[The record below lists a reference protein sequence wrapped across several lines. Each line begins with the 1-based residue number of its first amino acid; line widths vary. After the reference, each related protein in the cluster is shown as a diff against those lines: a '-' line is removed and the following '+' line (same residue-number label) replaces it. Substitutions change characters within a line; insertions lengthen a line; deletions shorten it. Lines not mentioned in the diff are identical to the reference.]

1 VQQPLVAGGYI
12 RREALSGYSRA
23 GAGRLSSGTPNQN
36 CCVVCNQRWHSWGMP
51 GVLTNKLLQSTVETR
66 IWQVDGG
73 AHTVSVR
80 NYTGGSSLEVYLDAE
95 LVHTASTAKK
105 RMRRKVALP
114 DGRSGLVEVT
124 FHPSLS
130 YSFSLD
136 GEEIP
141 GDTDGVW
148 DPASER
154 RPDLDQCVSVP
165 VARLGTA
172 SDGEEMVGVAL
183 YKVCL
188 TPRATDDFA
197 ARAEWKR
204 YNDFDELY
212 TLAYSAYFYHQLASN
227 VPKPP
232 GKTMRRRTDDEF
244 LETRR
249 AALEHFLQQLLRVPR
264 MGHNPD
270 VLLFLGILDGRC
282 HRLGKTLE
290 EATRPKRLLAEL
302 DGAGGELPAEVQA
315 LLELCCEDSPNRP
328 PAEAVQQ
335 LQQVSAQG
343 GASLTPWLANTLE
356 GSLPSGVEASKHVVV
371 KVLNLLNA
379 LLPKGSP
386 EFQTAVKERCA
397 LLLKQAESYAEAGVA
412 DPLVQGLAQKTS
424 ALLLGV

>member
-1 VQQPLVAGGYI
+1 
-12 RREALSGYSRA
+12 
-23 GAGRLSSGTPNQN
+23 
-36 CCVVCNQRWHSWGMP
+36 MP

-73 AHTVSVR
+73 AHIVSVR
-80 NYTGGSSLEVYLDAE
+80 NYTGGAVLEVYLDAE
-95 LVHTASTAKK
+95 LLHKASTARK
-105 RMRRKVALP
+105 RIRRKVALP
-114 DGRSGLVEVT
+114 DGRSGVVEVT
-124 FHPSLS
+124 LDPDLS

-141 GDTDGVW
+141 GDTDGLW

-172 SDGEEMVGVAL
+172 SDGEGMAGVAL

-244 LETRR
+244 IESRR

-264 MGHNPD
+264 MSHNPD
-270 VLLFLGILDGRC
+270 VLLFLGILDARSL
-282 HRLGKTLE
+282 RLGKTLG
-290 EATRPKRLLAEL
+290 EATRPRRLLAEL

-315 LLELCCEDSPNRP
+315 LLELCCEDSPDKP
-328 PAEAVQQ
+328 PREAVEQ

-343 GASLTPWLANTLE
+343 GASLAPWLANTLE

-371 KVLNLLNA
+371 KTLSLLNG
-379 LLPKGSP
+379 LLPKGSS
-386 EFQTAVKERCA
+386 EFKTAVKERCM
-397 LLLKQAESYAEAGVA
+397 LLLKQAEAYEEAGVA

>member
-1 VQQPLVAGGYI
+1 
-12 RREALSGYSRA
+12 
-23 GAGRLSSGTPNQN
+23 
-36 CCVVCNQRWHSWGMP
+36 MP
-51 GVLTNKLLQSTVETR
+51 GLITNKMLQSTVETR
-66 IWQVDGG
+66 VWQVDGG
-73 AHTVSVR
+73 AHIVSVR
-80 NYTGGSSLEVYLDAE
+80 HYTGGAVLEVYLDAE
-95 LVHTASTAKK
+95 LLHSASTAKK
-105 RMRRKVALP
+105 MVRRKVPLP
-114 DGRSGLVEVT
+114 DGRVGVLHVRLS
-124 FHPSLS
+124 PSLS
-130 YSFSLD
+130 YSFSLE

-154 RPDLDQCVSVP
+154 RPDLDQCVTVP

-172 SDGEEMVGVAL
+172 IDGEGMAGVAL

-232 GKTMRRRTDDEF
+232 GKTMCRRTDDEF
-244 LETRR
+244 IESRR
-249 AALEHFLQQLLRVPR
+249 GALEHFLQQLLRVPR

-282 HRLGKTLE
+282 NRIGKTMAA
-290 EATRPKRLLAEL
+290 ATRPIRLLAEL

-315 LLELCCEDSPNRP
+315 LLELCCEDSPDKP
-328 PAEAVQQ
+328 PADAVDRLQQ
-335 LQQVSAQG
+335 LSAHG
-343 GASLTPWLANTLE
+343 GASLAPWIAHTLE

-371 KVLNLLNA
+371 KVLSLLNA
-379 LLPKGSP
+379 LLPKGSA
-386 EFQTAVKERCA
+386 EFKTAVKERCA
-397 LLLKQAESYAEAGVA
+397 VLLKQAEAYEQGGVA
-412 DPLVQGLAQKTS
+412 EPLVQGLAQKNS